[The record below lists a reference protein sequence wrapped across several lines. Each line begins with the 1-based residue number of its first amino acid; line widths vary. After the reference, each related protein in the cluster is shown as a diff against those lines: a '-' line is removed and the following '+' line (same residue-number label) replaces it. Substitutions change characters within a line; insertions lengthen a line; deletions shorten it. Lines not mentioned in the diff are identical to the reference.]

1 MTFTTIVAATD
12 LRPESDDAI
21 RQAVII
27 AGPTAKVA
35 LCHALPE
42 SKVVRSLFPQLHGD
56 DALAA
61 LELQGWARE
70 ELEACLARVGSPEV
84 DVYFD
89 TGAPHV
95 CIVERAKALGAQL
108 IVLGAAEG
116 SLRPSNTAQRV
127 LRASPLPVLIA
138 RGTSTGPILAATDL
152 SDPSISAIKLAVRQA
167 EALGRE
173 LHVVHVVD
181 LERET
186 GWLNSVK
193 RLSTKG
199 TEAYLARAH
208 EAMDK
213 AQTDLTMLL
222 AKHAP
227 HAKGHIDHGRTA
239 SAIGKRAKELG
250 ASIVVVATHGRTG
263 VDRALVGSVAE
274 DLAGSAPCAVL
285 IVRHGD

>member
-1 MTFTTIVAATD
+1 VS
-12 LRPESDDAI
+12 R
-21 RQAVII
+21 
-27 AGPTAKVA
+27 AG
-35 LCHALPE
+35 
-42 SKVVRSLFPQLHGD
+42 
-56 DALAA
+56 
-61 LELQGWARE
+61 
-70 ELEACLARVGSPEV
+70 GSPNV

-95 CIVERAKALGAQL
+95 CILERARALGAEL

-116 SLRPSNTAQRV
+116 SDRPSKTAQRV
-127 LRASPLPVLIA
+127 LRAATTPVLIA
-138 RGTSTGPILAATDL
+138 RGPSAGPILAASDL
-152 SDPSISAIKLAVRQA
+152 SDPSITALQLAVRQA

-173 LHVVHVVD
+173 LHVVNVVD

-193 RLSTKG
+193 RLSPKG
-199 TEAYLARAH
+199 AEAYLSRAH

-227 HAKGHIDHGRTA
+227 NAKGHIDHGRTA
-239 SAIGKRAKELG
+239 AAIGKRARELG
-250 ASIVVVATHGRTG
+250 ASILVVATHGRTG

-274 DLAGSAPCAVL
+274 ELAGAAPCSVL
-285 IVRHGD
+285 VVRHGD